1 MTESKPD
8 ITETIRNEGI
18 NLKQRGRDLWAC
30 CPFHVDRTPSLKVDV
45 ERQRFKCFGCG
56 EGGDVIDFIQKL
68 HNLDFKD
75 ALRYLGMK
83 PGKPAPIDPKMRR
96 KRELLADFEQ
106 WRRDKYNDACD
117 FYNDI
122 WHVLRACKDMEKIS
136 QHAPMIHQ
144 LSQIENEIL
153 VLSEGNHAE
162 QYELYSAG
170 F

>member
-1 MTESKPD
+1 MKHLIRYNESKESDRGD
-8 ITETIRNEGI
+8 IIQKIFEDIKLEFIEFEDGSNS
-18 NLKQRGRDLWAC
+18 DLNIIIADMENK
-30 CPFHVDRTPSLKVDV
+30 H
-45 ERQRFKCFGCG
+45 
-56 EGGDVIDFIQKL
+56 GDAIDFIQKL
-68 HNLDFKD
+68 HNLDFKN
-75 ALRYLGMK
+75 ALKYLGMT
-83 PGKPAPIDPKMRR
+83 PGRPPMVDPKQQR

-122 WHVLRACKDMEKIS
+122 WHVLRACKDMEEIS

-170 F
+170 I

>member
-1 MTESKPD
+1 MVDGKPD
-8 ITETIRNEGI
+8 LIETLAREGI
-18 NLKQRGRDLWAC
+18 ELRRGWGL
-30 CPFHVDRTPSLKVDV
+30 CPFHADKHPSMKINRDRQT
-45 ERQRFKCFGCG
+45 FHCFGCG
-56 EGGDVIDFIQKL
+56 AHGDVINFIQKL